1 MGSSIGGVT
10 NGQETI
16 QIVQK
21 GFPELAEFDE
31 ERITFLNGDDAIIF
45 DEAWEHFV
53 SSPPEKL
60 KIKVADAP
68 GEWDKRKSTQHQVG
82 GSADNFRSKTYT
94 ETRLC
99 RMCVYTWRNLP
110 IFGCD
115 CRFYH
120 YSRISE
126 EVGGRRVSGQ

>member
-1 MGSSIGGVT
+1 M
-10 NGQETI
+10 
-16 QIVQK
+16 
-21 GFPELAEFDE
+21 AEFDE

-94 ETRLC
+94 ETRLY
-99 RMCVYTWRNLP
+99 RMYLSIWRDLP
-110 IFGCD
+110 PLWLGR
-115 CRFYH
+115 RFRYRH
-120 YSRISE
+120 VSKVER
-126 EVGGRRVSGQ
+126 RRVSGG